1 MIVLIP
7 TYDKKLLILQV
18 AVVLLF
24 SVSLYFFLHSIQEK
38 KRVTSEL
45 ANVASQKEQLQQIRT
60 SVDRYISAVD
70 KNSDLKN
77 LSSDPVWEQ
86 VDFKWKSLSFA
97 ELIGRIDNLSHQQK
111 LFVMESF
118 TAGLEKQEDSM
129 EGRPGGV
136 QGSVAVEEVEERFYH
151 LRGYFLCPCL

>member
-1 MIVLIP
+1 MITLIP
-7 TYDKKLLILQV
+7 TYDKKVAILQF
-18 AVVLLF
+18 VVVVLF

-38 KRVTSEL
+38 TRVSDEL
-45 ANVASQKEQLQQIRT
+45 STVASQREKLQQIQT
-60 SVDRYISAVD
+60 SVERYNNAVA

-97 ELIGRIDNLSHQQK
+97 ELVGRIDNLSHQQK

-118 TAGLEKQEDSM
+118 TAGLEKKTDSM
-129 EGRPGGV
+129 EGRPGVVKVGGAGEV
-136 QGSVAVEEVEERFYH
+136 VEERFYH

>member
-1 MIVLIP
+1 MITLIP
-7 TYDKKLLILQV
+7 TYDKKVAILQF
-18 AVVLLF
+18 VVVVLF

-38 KRVTSEL
+38 TRVSDEL
-45 ANVASQKEQLQQIRT
+45 STVASQREKLQQIQT
-60 SVDRYISAVD
+60 SVERYNNAVA

-97 ELIGRIDNLSHQQK
+97 ELVGRIDNLSHQQK

-118 TAGLEKQEDSM
+118 TAGLEKKTDSM
-129 EGRPGGV
+129 EGRPGVVTAGGAGEV
-136 QGSVAVEEVEERFYH
+136 VEERFYH